1 MSAVGYAVLPI
12 TPSLEGLHKQL
23 NDGLLKPA
31 QAAAKKAAGD
41 ISKQMADGA
50 KKAAAEVSKARASE
64 QKAAEQVAAAEAK
77 LKQQRDA
84 AGRSVAAV
92 QSAELKLAATRE
104 KSARDVADAERK
116 VADARESGNLSAIT
130 AAESRLAEVR
140 SKSGAAVID
149 KENALGRAR
158 DSVTSSADKVARAER
173 EVAQAKDKS
182 AEAAENVIAAT
193 KRMDSAQ
200 DGAATSTAELTRGL
214 GEADAAAGGFSS
226 KIGDLVKTA
235 GGLAGIAG
243 VGATLVEGFQA
254 AGAIST
260 MNDQLGLTGVA
271 AQQLGDEVRAVMTS
285 GVAGSAQ
292 DAADAVGTLTSQFS
306 YLGFEGEQTAAELA
320 DNFLAMSKTF
330 QIDMAEATQ
339 TAGQL
344 VINGLAPDV
353 ETAADLMTAS
363 FQRVPAQMR
372 GELPEIINEYGTN
385 FRALGFSG
393 EEAFGLL
400 VSASEKGKWALD
412 KTGDSLK
419 EFTIRGSDMSKAS
432 VGAYE
437 ALGLSAEDMAGKITA
452 GGPEA
457 RDALQQTAQALLEME
472 DPATRANT
480 AIALFGTPLE
490 DLSVD
495 QIPQFLEGLTGADA
509 AMAGFQGSSQAVAD
523 SISNSLQGRMD
534 ALKGTVTSLATDAF
548 MKLWDAGQLVAN
560 WARDNGT
567 WLMPLTVGLGTM
579 AGIIGTIV
587 VATKL
592 WTAAK
597 AAHATIMAVATG
609 QQMLFNTALLA
620 SPITWIV
627 AGLAAVGVAL
637 WAFFTKTETGRQLWD
652 KLTVAFTTGWEWVKS
667 AFAAAWEFIQ
677 PIFAGLWNVIKQV
690 GEVFVNV
697 VQAYFITYWNI
708 LSTVISVV
716 WNTIIKPVW
725 EAMKVGLQLL
735 GAAFSWVW
743 NSVIRPVWD
752 ALGAG
757 IRWVWDTI
765 VRPAWDGM
773 KIGLDLLG
781 QAFSWAW
788 NNVIKPI
795 WDGLGAGIRW
805 VADTVIHPVFDG
817 IQRGLD
823 LVKSAFRTAVDIIGT
838 VWNEMRE
845 KTAAPIRFV
854 IDTVYNKGIVAV
866 WNKVAG
872 WLGMDDKTLDVM
884 PLTFASGGVLPGYTP
899 GRDVHKFVNPS
910 TGQGLHLSGGEAIMR
925 PEWTRAVGGAAAV
938 DRMNRAA
945 RSGKLPLDEREALRQ
960 THRHAM
966 GGVLAFANGG
976 VVGAMNAIVQQKYPG
991 MVLTSGLRNSNDN
1004 HGRGLAA
1011 DFAWPGAFGPHPAQ
1025 LSLANDI
1032 ADTYPGSMEL
1042 IYGPGF
1048 ARQIKNGAIVGDGG
1062 GSYGFYAGAG
1072 DHSNHVHW
1080 AMNVPP
1086 TIPFGGGV
1094 FEGGSD
1100 GSGAGGG
1107 FASAIGGLVRG
1118 AMDKIM
1124 DPIMGAIPEGAG
1136 LVGGLGKGLAEK
1148 VYGTFK
1154 DWVLSKVP
1162 GGGGSSANGDWVGS
1176 PGVEQFRP
1184 LVEKLL
1190 REKGH
1195 DLGLVGSVLR
1205 RMNQESSGNPNAIND
1220 WDSNALA
1227 GWPTKGLMQMRDDT
1241 FINNADPGYTNIW
1254 DPEHNLRS
1262 SLNYAMNEYG
1272 SISAAYDRAGGYDNG
1287 GWLMPGTT
1295 LGINESGK
1303 PEPVFTNAQWT
1314 LIKSL
1319 IISTAEVLDPLR
1331 VLARNGRDALDHLAQ
1346 IASDTRRGV
1355 QERVDAELGAA
1366 GAAVWAA
1373 LPGEVREA
1381 LTVAQAVGA
1390 QWERVSGY
1398 LSEKA
1403 VAWSKGEWPIGSART
1418 PVVEPGPGWQ
1428 QFRLDDSLEQV
1439 ARANVELAE
1448 QVITGKVSPGSDPVA
1463 NAIYDVFGRDPILPD
1478 LARIAAGGTN
1488 AITAATDA
1496 ALHAFE
1502 TGETTR
1508 LEEWTASN
1516 SQLTEAVL
1524 RARDAAIVT
1533 GEMVQGAVNG
1543 YLNWAMASDSQGRQ
1557 GSWQEYFQHYGGEYG
1572 TAQGD
1577 WLLSQVGL
1585 GGILGGKLKDS
1596 AANLL
1601 IEAAKSPL
1609 LAAPAI
1615 LDDDGRVIGT
1625 QLETQQAAAMGT
1637 TAAAPGMDPALTA
1650 DPATLTPA
1658 PINPD
1663 GAAAKTIE
1671 VSVTL
1676 PEGKSAFTAEEVTQM
1691 LTKIDEDVDEIK
1703 IEVNQ
1708 MKNEPASV
1716 TSGVSLMV

>member
-23 NDGLLKPA
+23 SDGLLKPA

-84 AGRSVAAV
+84 ANRSVAAV

-149 KENALGRAR
+149 RENALGRAR
-158 DSVTSSADKVARAER
+158 DSVISSADKVARAER

-254 AGAIST
+254 SGAIST

-344 VINGLAPDV
+344 VVNGLAPDV

-372 GELPEIINEYGTN
+372 GELPEIINEYGTS
-385 FRALGFSG
+385 FRGLGFSG

-677 PIFAGLWNVIKQV
+677 PILTGLWDTLKVVGAVLFTAVVTPFQIGWNLVSTAISWAWTSVIQ
-690 GEVFVNV
+690 
-697 VQAYFITYWNI
+697 
-708 LSTVISVV
+708 
-716 WNTIIKPVW
+716 PVW
-725 EAMKVGLQLL
+725 EAMKAGLGFL
-735 GAAFSWVW
+735 GQAFSWVW
-743 NSVIRPVWD
+743 NTVIKPVWD

-795 WDGLGAGIRW
+795 WDGLGAGIAW
-805 VADTVIHPVFDG
+805 VVDTVVRPVFDR
-817 IQRGLD
+817 IMQGLD
-823 LVKSAFRTAVDIIGT
+823 LVKGAFRMAVDVIGS
-838 VWNEMRE
+838 VWDEIKE

-854 IDTVYNKGIVAV
+854 IDTVYNNGIVAV

-872 WLGMDDKTLDVM
+872 WLGMDDKTLDPM
-884 PLTFASGGVLPGYTP
+884 PMTFASGGVLPGYTP
-899 GRDVHKFVNPS
+899 GRDVHKFVNPK

-938 DRMNRAA
+938 ERMNKDARA
-945 RSGKLPLDEREALRQ
+945 GHLDQDA
-960 THRHAM
+960 HRHAR

-976 VVGAMNAIVQQKYPG
+976 IVQPG
-991 MVLTSGLRNSNDN
+991 AYLTSDVQRSMWDAV
-1004 HGRGLAA
+1004 RT
-1011 DFAWPGAFGPHPAQ
+1011 AFPDAQ
-1025 LSLANDI
+1025 LSSGTRDYGNGDFHQAGLAIDLGGGWASDLQGI
-1032 ADTYPGSMEL
+1032 ADWIASGYPHATEL
-1042 IYGPGF
+1042 FWDPGPNIDEG
-1048 ARQIKNGAIVGDGG
+1048 QPTSAIGG
-1062 GSYGFYAGAG
+1062 
-1072 DHSNHVHW
+1072 HSDHVHW
-1080 AMNVPP
+1080 AMREIVDPY
-1086 TIPFGGGV
+1086 TGEVISGGG
-1094 FEGGSD
+1094 
-1100 GSGAGGG
+1100 GGG
-1107 FASAIGGLVRG
+1107 GRTGVIGGLVRG

-1124 DPIMGAIPEGAG
+1124 DPIMDLVPTGPG
-1136 LVGGLGKGLAEK
+1136 LIGGLGKGLTDK

-1162 GGGGSSANGDWVGS
+1162 GGGGSSANGDWVGN

-1190 REKGH
+1190 KEKGH
-1195 DLGLVGSVLR
+1195 PLSLAGSVLR
-1205 RMNQESSGNPNAIND
+1205 RMNQESGGNPNAINL
-1220 WDSNALA
+1220 WDSNAAA
-1227 GWPTKGLMQMRDDT
+1227 GIPSKGLMQTIDPT
-1241 FINNADPGYTNIW
+1241 FQAHMDPGHGDIW
-1254 DPEHNLRS
+1254 DPEDNLRAS
-1262 SLNYAMNEYG
+1262 MNYAVATYG
-1272 SISAAYDRAGGYDNG
+1272 GLAAAYDRAGGYDNG

-1331 VLARNGRDALDHLAQ
+1331 VLARNGRDALDHMAQ
-1346 IASDTRRGV
+1346 IASGTRRGA

-1478 LARIAAGGTN
+1478 LARIAALGPN
-1488 AITAATDA
+1488 AIAAATDA
-1496 ALHAFE
+1496 AMVAFE
-1502 TGETTR
+1502 TGETAR

-1676 PEGKSAFTAEEVTQM
+1676 PEGKSAFTAEEVRQM

>member
-23 NDGLLKPA
+23 SDGLLKPA

-84 AGRSVAAV
+84 ANRSVAAV

-254 AGAIST
+254 SGAIST

-372 GELPEIINEYGTN
+372 GELPEIINEYGTS
-385 FRALGFSG
+385 FRGLGFSG

-432 VGAYE
+432 TDAYE
-437 ALGLSAEDMAGKITA
+437 ALGLSAEEMAGKITS

-523 SISNSLQGRMD
+523 SIANSLQGRMD

-677 PIFAGLWNVIKQV
+677 PIFAGLWTVIKQV

-823 LVKSAFRTAVDIIGT
+823 LVKSAFRTAVDIIGA
-838 VWNEMRE
+838 VWNEIKE

-854 IDTVYNKGIVAV
+854 IDTVYNNGIVAV

-872 WLGMDDKTLDVM
+872 WLGMDEKKLDTLDTKSM
-884 PLTFASGGVLPGYTP
+884 GFASGGVLPGYTP

-910 TGQGLHLSGGEAIMR
+910 TGQGLELSGGEAIMR
-925 PEWTRAVGGAAAV
+925 PEWTRAVGGPGAV
-938 DRMNRAA
+938 DEMNNRA
-945 RSGKLPLDEREALRQ
+945 RRGLPLG
-960 THRHAM
+960 HASRAHAD
-966 GGVLAFANGG
+966 GGVLKFAAGG
-976 VVGAMNAIVQQKYPG
+976 TLPG
-991 MVLTSGLRNSNDN
+991 WEMLTSDIQRAMAGSVAQAFPNQRITSGTRYEDVGSGFDN
-1004 HGRGLAA
+1004 HMAA
-1011 DFAWPGAFGPHPAQ
+1011 RAVDFGPSGA
-1025 LSLANDI
+1025 LASWI
-1032 ADTYPGSMEL
+1032 AREYPSTLEL
-1042 IYGPGF
+1042 FWDAGPNM
-1048 ARQIKNGAIVGDGG
+1048 KNGAPTGAIGG
-1062 GSYGFYAGAG
+1062 
-1072 DHSNHVHW
+1072 HSDHVHW
-1080 AMNVPP
+1080 AMAEMVDPYTGDVISHDGP
-1086 TIPFGGGV
+1086 GGG
-1094 FEGGSD
+1094 GGLSVV
-1100 GSGAGGG
+1100 
-1107 FASAIGGLVRG
+1107 GGLVRK
-1118 AMDKIM
+1118 AMDSIM
-1124 DPIMGAIPEGAG
+1124 DPIMSSIPKGPG
-1136 LVGGLGKGLAEK
+1136 LIGGLATGLGTK
-1148 VYGTFK
+1148 VYDEVKG
-1154 DWVLSKVP
+1154 WILSKVP

-1176 PGVEQFRP
+1176 PGVEQFRG

-1195 DLGLVGSVLR
+1195 PVELAGSVLR
-1205 RMNQESSGNPNAIND
+1205 RMNQESGGDPNAINL
-1220 WDSNALA
+1220 WDSNAAA
-1227 GWPTKGLMQMRDDT
+1227 GIPSKGLMQTIDPT
-1241 FINNADPGYTNIW
+1241 FQSYKDPGYDNIW
-1254 DPEHNLRS
+1254 DPEANLRAS
-1262 SLNYAMNEYG
+1262 MNYAMATYG
-1272 SISAAYDRAGGYDNG
+1272 SLSAAYDRAGGYDNG

-1403 VAWSKGEWPIGSART
+1403 VAWSKGEWPIGAART

-1463 NAIYDVFGRDPILPD
+1463 NAIFDVFGRDPILPD

-1502 TGETTR
+1502 TGETAR

-1650 DPATLTPA
+1650 DPAALTPA

>member
-1 MSAVGYAVLPI
+1 MSAVGFAVLPI
-12 TPSLEGLHKQL
+12 TPSLQGLHKEL

-84 AGRSVAAV
+84 ANRSVAAV

-226 KIGDLVKTA
+226 KIGDLVKAA

-254 AGAIST
+254 SGAIST

-372 GELPEIINEYGTN
+372 GELPEIINEYGTS
-385 FRALGFSG
+385 FRGLGFSG

-432 VGAYE
+432 TDAYE
-437 ALGLSAEDMAGKITA
+437 ALGLSAEEMAGKITS

-523 SISNSLQGRMD
+523 SIGNSLQGRMD

-609 QQMLFNTALLA
+609 QQLLFNTALLA

-677 PIFAGLWNVIKQV
+677 PILTGLWDTLKVVGAVLFTAVVTPFQIGWNLVSTAISWAWTSVIQ
-690 GEVFVNV
+690 
-697 VQAYFITYWNI
+697 
-708 LSTVISVV
+708 
-716 WNTIIKPVW
+716 PVW
-725 EAMKVGLQLL
+725 EAMKAGLGFL
-735 GAAFSWVW
+735 GQAFSWVW
-743 NSVIRPVWD
+743 NTVIKPVWD

-788 NNVIKPI
+788 NNVIKPV
-795 WDGLGAGIRW
+795 WDALGAGIAW
-805 VADTVIHPVFDG
+805 VVDTVVRPVFDR
-817 IQRGLD
+817 IMQGLD
-823 LVKSAFRTAVDIIGT
+823 LVKGAFRMAVDVIGS
-838 VWNEMRE
+838 VWDEIKE

-854 IDTVYNKGIVAV
+854 IDTVYNNGIVAV

-872 WLGMDDKTLDVM
+872 WLGMDDKTLDPM
-884 PLTFASGGVLPGYTP
+884 PMTFASGGVLPGYTP
-899 GRDVHKFVNPS
+899 GRDVHKFVNPK

-938 DRMNRAA
+938 DRMNRDA
-945 RSGKLPLDEREALRQ
+945 RSGRLPKDERGALRQ
-960 THRHAM
+960 AHAM

-976 VVGAMNAIVQQKYPG
+976 VVDAMVRIVQQKYPG
-991 MVLTSGLRNSNDN
+991 MVLTSGQRNSNDN
-1004 HGRGLAA
+1004 HGRGLAG

-1080 AMNVPP
+1080 AMGVPP
-1086 TIPFGGGV
+1086 TMPFGGGV

-1100 GSGAGGG
+1100 GSGGGG
-1107 FASAIGGLVRG
+1107 RTGIIGGLVRG

-1124 DPIMGAIPEGAG
+1124 DPIMDLVPTGPG
-1136 LVGGLGKGLAEK
+1136 LIGGLGKGLTDK

-1162 GGGGSSANGDWVGS
+1162 GGGGSSANGDWVGN

-1190 REKGH
+1190 KEKGH
-1195 DLGLVGSVLR
+1195 PLSLAGSVLR
-1205 RMNQESSGNPNAIND
+1205 RMNQESGGNPNAINL
-1220 WDSNALA
+1220 WDSNAAA
-1227 GWPTKGLMQMRDDT
+1227 GIPSKGLMQTIDPT
-1241 FINNADPGYTNIW
+1241 FQAHMDPGYGDIW
-1254 DPEHNLRS
+1254 DPEDNLRAS
-1262 SLNYAMNEYG
+1262 MNYAVATYG
-1272 SISAAYDRAGGYDNG
+1272 GLAAAYDRAGGYDNG

-1295 LGINESGK
+1295 LGINETDK
-1303 PEPVFTNAQWT
+1303 PEPVFTNPQWT

-1319 IISTAEVLDPLR
+1319 VISTAELLDPLR

-1439 ARANVELAE
+1439 ARTNVELAE

-1502 TGETTR
+1502 TGETAR

-1625 QLETQQAAAMGT
+1625 QLEAQQAAAMGT
-1637 TAAAPGMDPALTA
+1637 TAAAPGMDPGLTA

-1658 PINPD
+1658 PIDPD
-1663 GAAAKTIE
+1663 GAAAKTVE